1 MTFGLHFNCNFIVL
15 NQHKAEVSP
24 RPGKLD
30 WLSQIAEPNSLAD
43 EYTKGTSY
51 DLVQYILVFFE
62 T

>member
-1 MTFGLHFNCNFIVL
+1 VPIVYHEI
-15 NQHKAEVSP
+15 NQHNAEVSP